1 MIKEKRSTTSD
12 CDILHLI
19 RGLTSI
25 NSFESNQKSE
35 AAGTWESARNNW
47 TTKLEE
53 LCTSKMC
60 FVNNQAFPN
69 YSKKLQIIYAGAI
82 HIVVGEDNSKSSA
95 RVL

>member
-35 AAGTWESARNNW
+35 AAGTWESARNN
-47 TTKLEE
+47 
-53 LCTSKMC
+53 
-60 FVNNQAFPN
+60 
-69 YSKKLQIIYAGAI
+69 
-82 HIVVGEDNSKSSA
+82 
-95 RVL
+95 